1 MKKLLMTT
9 LAGLAISFSA
19 GLMAEGDAI
28 KGDAAK
34 GETAMKEKCAS
45 CHGADGNST
54 NPLWPKLAGQHAS
67 YIEKQLTDF
76 NAKNRSDPTMSPMA
90 GLLNENGIK
99 DVAAFLSAQ
108 TTKPGAADEKL
119 VAAGRLTYKGG
130 NLTSG
135 VTACAACHGPT
146 GLGNPAAKY
155 PSVSG
160 QHAAYLVKQLQ
171 DFKEGKRTNDSAIMT
186 SIAKKMTTAEMEAV
200 AQYMSGLH

>member
-1 MKKLLMTT
+1 MTT

>member
-90 GLLNENGIK
+90 QSSE
-99 DVAAFLSAQ
+99 
-108 TTKPGAADEKL
+108 
-119 VAAGRLTYKGG
+119 
-130 NLTSG
+130 
-135 VTACAACHGPT
+135 CGPT
-146 GLGNPAAKY
+146 
-155 PSVSG
+155 
-160 QHAAYLVKQLQ
+160 
-171 DFKEGKRTNDSAIMT
+171 T
-186 SIAKKMTTAEMEAV
+186 
-200 AQYMSGLH
+200 

>member
-1 MKKLLMTT
+1 MTT

-34 GETAMKEKCAS
+34 GETAVKEKCAS

-90 GLLNENGIK
+90 GLLDENGIK

-108 TTKPGAADEKL
+108 TTKPGSADEKL

-130 NLTSG
+130 NPTSG